1 MDQNRTPIID
11 ALRAY
16 NERGITSFD
25 VPGHK
30 RGLRCCDL
38 QKLIGREAFLMDV
51 NAPVGLDSFSKPH
64 GVIKESLEL
73 AADAYHADHAFFI
86 VNGSSGGV
94 HIMIMTVCYD
104 GDKILLPRNTHK
116 SVTNALILSGAV
128 PVYIEPEINRRF
140 GIASGVTLDTVR
152 RAIEENPDAKILFLV
167 YPTYY
172 GACTDIKSI
181 IDYAHSKGVI
191 VLVDQAHGAHFS
203 FCSKLPKSAAE
214 LGADLVITSTH
225 KTGGSLTQT
234 AMLLHNEGLV
244 KYHSIK
250 KRVIMFHTT
259 SPSYLLM
266 ASLESSR
273 KMLATEGE
281 EIFTELAYE
290 CRKAKRELAK
300 IPGLVIQDPDID
312 ETTGVRSMIYDP
324 TKILINVTGLG
335 LDGFDVYDIMSEK
348 YGIQMELA
356 EPMLVLAV
364 VGIGDNA
371 GTIGRLVDAFRDL
384 SETYYGKYEPIA
396 VPQDRIS
403 VPPLVM
409 SPRQAFYSDKKA
421 ISFEDAIGEI
431 AAEAVMIYP
440 PGIPLCIPGEKITGE
455 TLAEICYCKDNCS
468 CMIKDS
474 FEPDKILVVV
484 EEQNGNKGKNR
495 KEKSQPGKS
504 VHYED
509 VAMNIGNR
517 SKGKSGR
524 SGNRSGNRR
533 SGGRSGSRNSGNKSG
548 RSGNRNG
555 KSNKNK
561 KNRAGKSN

>member
-16 NERGITSFD
+16 NEKGITSFD

-30 RGLRCCDL
+30 RGLRVCDL
-38 QKLIGREAFLMDV
+38 QKLIGKEPFLMDV

-73 AADAYHADHAFFI
+73 AADAYRADNAFFI
-86 VNGSSGGV
+86 VNGSTGGV

-104 GDKILLPRNTHK
+104 NDKILLPRNTHK

-128 PVYIEPEINRRF
+128 PVYIEPEINKEF
-140 GIASGVTLDTVR
+140 GIASGVTLAAVR
-152 RAIEENPDAKILFLV
+152 RSIEEHPDAKVLFLV

-172 GACTDIKSI
+172 GACTDIKEI

-203 FCSKLPKSAAE
+203 FCSKLPESAAA

-225 KTGGSLTQT
+225 KTGGSFTQS
-234 AMLLHNEGLV
+234 AILLHNEGLV

-250 KRVIMFHTT
+250 KRVLMFHTT

-273 KMLATEGE
+273 KMMATQGE
-281 EIFTELAYE
+281 EIFTELVHE

-300 IPGLVIQDPDID
+300 IPGIVVQDPDID
-312 ETTGVRSMIYDP
+312 PATGVGTMVYDP

-335 LDGFDVYDIMSEK
+335 LDGFDVYDIMFEK

-364 VGIGDNA
+364 IGIGDSKE
-371 GTIGRLVDAFRDL
+371 TITRLVDAFRDL
-384 SETYYGKYEPIA
+384 SATYYGKYDPVS
-396 VPQDRIS
+396 VPQDRIP
-403 VPPLVM
+403 VPPLAM
-409 SPRQAFYSDKKA
+409 SPRQAFYSEKKA
-421 ISFEDAIGEI
+421 VRFEDAVGEI

-440 PGIPLCIPGEKITGE
+440 PGIPLCIPGEKITSE
-455 TLAEICYCKDNCS
+455 TIAEICYCKDNCS
-468 CMIKDS
+468 CMQKDS
-474 FEPDKILVVV
+474 IESDKILVVIGEN
-484 EEQNGNKGKNR
+484 EEN
-495 KEKSQPGKS
+495 
-504 VHYED
+504 
-509 VAMNIGNR
+509 
-517 SKGKSGR
+517 
-524 SGNRSGNRR
+524 
-533 SGGRSGSRNSGNKSG
+533 
-548 RSGNRNG
+548 
-555 KSNKNK
+555 
-561 KNRAGKSN
+561 